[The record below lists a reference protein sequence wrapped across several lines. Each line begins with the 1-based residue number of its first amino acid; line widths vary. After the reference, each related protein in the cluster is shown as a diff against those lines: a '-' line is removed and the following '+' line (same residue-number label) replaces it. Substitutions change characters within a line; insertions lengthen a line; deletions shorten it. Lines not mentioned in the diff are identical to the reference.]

1 MRERVMQET
10 GIGLTVI
17 QEICALARKY
27 DIDKVILFGSRARG
41 DHRRASDIDLAVC
54 GGNISRFVL
63 DVEEETSTPLR
74 YDVVNLDSAVQKE
87 LKEAI
92 EAEGRVLY
100 EKI

>member
-1 MRERVMQET
+1 MEIT
-10 GIGLTVI
+10 AAPVI
-17 QEICALARKY
+17 
-27 DIDKVILFGSRARG
+27 SM
-41 DHRRASDIDLAVC
+41 AVC

>member
-1 MRERVMQET
+1 MRLHWNE
-10 GIGLTVI
+10 
-17 QEICALARKY
+17 
-27 DIDKVILFGSRARG
+27 
-41 DHRRASDIDLAVC
+41 RASV
-54 GGNISRFVL
+54 
-63 DVEEETSTPLR
+63 